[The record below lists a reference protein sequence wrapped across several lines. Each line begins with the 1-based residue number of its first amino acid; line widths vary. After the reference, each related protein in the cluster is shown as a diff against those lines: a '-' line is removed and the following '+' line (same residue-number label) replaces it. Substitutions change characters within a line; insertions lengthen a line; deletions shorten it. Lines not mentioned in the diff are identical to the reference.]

1 MLHSRRLHL
10 VGSHKHS
17 SPPQFCWSYFLSKQ
31 LQLWISYSV
40 VSSREKYGMGT
51 RLLGLHHL
59 DVRSE
64 IFSLYMNTG
73 NALNWRRYSRT
84 TRCIG
89 KTPSFPSSDPQVSP
103 PFLHSTLIFGTMC
116 PELRALTSTS
126 YTCRYCYR

>member
-1 MLHSRRLHL
+1 MLHSRRLYL

-17 SPPQFCWSYFLSKQ
+17 STILWSYFLSKQ

-40 VSSREKYGMGT
+40 VSSCEKYGMGT

-89 KTPSFPSSDPQVSP
+89 KIPSFPSSDPQVSP